1 MENKNIQNEEFLE
14 NVETKPKDSPK
25 TKIIAKKFVGITLLL
40 ALVAVIVTVAVLA
53 FVPKDYNFGFNDP
66 VTIEMH
72 TADSSS
78 PNNKRL
84 LQKDSEEYNE
94 IMKLYKES
102 FGSKVLTSLLQGKL
116 NRQVEV
122 TEGYKSISSLT
133 GPYLV
138 FCYESS
144 QKLVLNG
151 KEYKAEIVSDSNF
164 IEVVVEVKNTTNLTE
179 INAYFKYRD
188 TGLNNYS
195 YVRFSTLAAQSNL
208 YNYIEN
214 LW

>member
-1 MENKNIQNEEFLE
+1 MDSENIQKEEILE
-14 NVETKPKDSPK
+14 NVEKTSKKPSK
-25 TKIIAKKFVGITLLL
+25 TKKIAKKFVGITLLFL
-40 ALVAVIVTVAVLA
+40 LVAVIVTVAVLA

-72 TADSSS
+72 TANSSS

-84 LQKDSEEYNE
+84 LPRDSEEYNE

-102 FGSKVLTSLLQGKL
+102 FESKFLTSLLQGKL

-151 KEYKAEIVSDSNF
+151 KEYKADIVSDSNF
-164 IEVVVEVKNTTNLTE
+164 IEVVIEVKNTTSLTE

-214 LW
+214 L

>member
-1 MENKNIQNEEFLE
+1 MENENIQKEENLVE
-14 NVETKPKDSPK
+14 NAEITPKNSFK
-25 TKIIAKKFVGITLLL
+25 TKKIAKGFVGITLLL
-40 ALVAVIVTVAVLA
+40 VLVAVIVSVAVLS
-53 FVPKDYNFGFNDP
+53 FLPKDYNFNFNQPDS
-66 VTIEMH
+66 IEIH
-72 TADSSS
+72 TSNSSS
-78 PNNKRL
+78 TQNKMFVS
-84 LQKDSEEYNE
+84 KNSKEYDE
-94 IMKLYKES
+94 IIKLYNES
-102 FGSKVLTSLLQGKL
+102 FGSKVLTAIFQGKL

-151 KEYKAEIVSDSNF
+151 KEYKADIVSDSNF
-164 IEVVVEVKNTTNLTE
+164 IEVVIEVKNTTNLTE

-214 LW
+214 L